1 MRTRS
6 RSWLRPAAGLLALA
20 LLAAGCT
27 GSDDGAEGE
36 GPQAAAERLAQGLAD
51 GDLAEVTFTRET
63 VEEVTEQRAAVVE
76 GLLAQ
81 LGEAEPAVE
90 VADVAEEG
98 DSATATLAWSW
109 PLGPEGEAWE
119 YESSVRLTEVEGAW
133 QAVWEP
139 AVVEPSLN
147 GGTVLDATPI
157 GGARGE
163 ILGAR
168 GLALVADRP
177 VVRVGLDK
185 ARIRPAQLAGAAR
198 AMARL
203 VGIEPAGYLELA
215 RAAGEKAFVEAIVLR
230 SEDFPER
237 VALDYDSVPGG
248 MLINDELP
256 LAPTREFAAPI
267 LGTVGEVTAEMIAEE
282 PDRYEVGD
290 VAGLSGLQ
298 ARYDEQLQGT
308 DGVVVQAV
316 ASDGRERDLWRI
328 EAQAGEPLRTTLDL
342 DLQRSAERTLA
353 DVGPASVIVALRPS
367 DGAVLAAAN
376 GPGADGLNIA
386 TFGQYAPGSTF
397 KTVSALALLRAG
409 LAPTSPLRCEAT
421 AVVDGRRFG
430 NYSDFPSS
438 GLGQV
443 PLSRALADSCNTA
456 FINARDRLGDGD
468 LAAAAAALGLG
479 VDHDLGFPAY
489 FGQVPPPESET
500 EAAADMIGQGRVL
513 ASPMAMAAVAASVQ
527 AGRTVVPQL
536 LTQVE
541 AGPTAEQQLTG
552 PEARTLQGLLR
563 GVVTGGTAGVLAG
576 LPGPP
581 VQAKTG
587 TAEYERDGQVRTHAW
602 MIAAQ
607 GDLAVAVFVEDGAS
621 GSRTAGPLLAEFLRS
636 AR

>member
-6 RSWLRPAAGLLALA
+6 RRLLPPTAA
-20 LLAAGCT
+20 LLTLCLVAAGCT
-27 GSDDGAEGE
+27 GGDGEAEGE

-51 GDLAEVTFTRET
+51 GDLARVAFTRET
-63 VEEVTEQRAAVVE
+63 AEAVTEERAAVVE
-76 GLLAQ
+76 GLVAQ
-81 LGEAEPAVE
+81 LGEAEVAVE
-90 VADVAEEG
+90 VVEVEEQEG
-98 DSATATLAWSW
+98 SATATLAWSW
-109 PLGPEGEAWE
+109 PLGPAGEPWE

-133 QAVWEP
+133 QAVWER
-139 AVVEPSLN
+139 AVVEPSLR

-185 ARIRPAQLAGAAR
+185 ARIRPAQLEGAAR

-215 RAAGEKAFVEAIVLR
+215 RAAGEEAFVEAIVLR
-230 SEDFPER
+230 SQEFPER
-237 VALDYDSVPGG
+237 VALDYDTIPGG
-248 MLINDELP
+248 MLINDDLP
-256 LAPTREFAAPI
+256 LAPSREFAAPI
-267 LGTVGEVTAEMIAEE
+267 LGTVGEVTADMIEEE

-308 DGVVVQAV
+308 DGVVVDAV
-316 ASDGRERDLWRI
+316 ASDGRERELWRL

-342 DLQRSAERTLA
+342 DLQQSAERILA
-353 DVGPASVIVALRPS
+353 GVGPASAIVALRPS

-376 GPGADGLNIA
+376 GPGAEGLNIA

-409 LAPTSPLRCEAT
+409 LTTSSPLRCEAT
-421 AVVDGRRFG
+421 AVVDGRQFG

-443 PLSRALADSCNTA
+443 PLGSALADSCNTA

-500 EAAADMIGQGRVL
+500 EAAADLIGQGRVL

-541 AGPTAEQQLTG
+541 AAPSAGQELAA
-552 PEARTLQGLLR
+552 PEAETLQGLLR
-563 GVVTGGTAGVLAG
+563 GVVTDGTASLLAG

-581 VQAKTG
+581 VLAKTG

-621 GSRTAGPLLAEFLRS
+621 GSQTAGPLLAEFLHA

>member
-1 MRTRS
+1 MVT
-6 RSWLRPAAGLLALA
+6 
-20 LLAAGCT
+20 AGCS
-27 GSDDGAEGE
+27 GGADDGPDGGSAE
-36 GPQAAAERLAQGLAD
+36 AAAERLATGLAD
-51 GDLAEVTFTRET
+51 GDLAEVAFTRESAEA
-63 VEEVTEQRAAVVE
+63 VAQERTEVVE
-76 GLLAQ
+76 DLLAR
-81 LGEAEPAVE
+81 LGEEQPAVT
-90 VADVAEEG
+90 VAGVEEEG

-109 PLGPEGEAWE
+109 PLGPSGEPWE
-119 YESSVRLTEVEGAW
+119 YQTTVRLTRVEDEW
-133 QAVWEP
+133 QAIWER
-139 AVVEPSLN
+139 AVIEPSLR
-147 GGTVLDATPI
+147 GGTVLDATTI

-168 GLALVADRP
+168 GLALVTDRP

-185 ARIRPAQLAGAAR
+185 ARIRPAQLASAAR

-203 VGIEPAGYLELA
+203 VGIDAASYLERA
-215 RAAGEKAFVEAIVLR
+215 RATGDEAFVEAIVFR
-230 SEDFPER
+230 SDDFPER
-237 VALDYDSVPGG
+237 VALDYDTIPGG
-248 MLINDELP
+248 MLINDDIP

-282 PDRYEVGD
+282 PERYEVGD

-308 DGVVVQAV
+308 DGVVVDAV
-316 ASDGRERDLWRI
+316 ASDGRERELWRV
-328 EAQAGEPLRTTLDL
+328 EAQQGQALRTTLDL
-342 DLQRSAERTLA
+342 DLQQSAERILA
-353 DVGPASVIVALRPS
+353 DVGPASAIVALRPS
-367 DGAVLAAAN
+367 DGALLVAAN
-376 GPGADGLNIA
+376 GPGAAGVNLA

-409 LAPTSPLRCEAT
+409 LSPSSPVECQAS
-421 AVVDGRRFG
+421 AVVDGRQFG

-438 GLGQV
+438 GLGRV
-443 PLSRALADSCNTA
+443 PLSSALADSCNTA
-456 FINARDRLGDGD
+456 FINARDRLGEGD

-500 EAAADMIGQGRVL
+500 EAAADLIGQGRVL

-536 LTQVE
+536 LAEVAAQ
-541 AGPTAEQQLTG
+541 PTAEQELT
-552 PEARTLQGLLR
+552 PAEAQALQGMLR
-563 GVVTGGTAGVLAG
+563 GVVSGGTGSVLAG

-581 VQAKTG
+581 VLAKTG
-587 TAEYERDGQVRTHAW
+587 TAEYERDGEVRTHAW

-607 GDLAVAVFVEDGAS
+607 GDLAAAVFVEDGAS
-621 GSRTAGPLLAEFLRS
+621 GSSTAGPLLAEFLRA